1 MAHRCWGEIITYNVR
16 LRRVPMYP
24 IIDDGLL
31 MPGHIL
37 CPRWDSVQP
46 LTCSGVN
53 NHLGRE
59 TNEGC
64 NGKGTERGSER
75 GHKQRAL
82 GNAGKRKCV
91 YSCQRA
97 GIKGQSH
104 AERSH
109 RTSKEDIW
117 VQHDRWRWK
126 RFYTGKIWLL
136 NLSHRVCGKTICG
149 NKQLLS
155 GLWVFLEGK
164 LHGYQFDSQFDLW
177 Q

>member
-1 MAHRCWGEIITYNVR
+1 MLGEIITYNVR
-16 LRRVPMYP
+16 LRRVPVYP

-31 MPGHIL
+31 MLGHIL
-37 CPRWDSVQP
+37 CPRWDSVEP

-64 NGKGTERGSER
+64 NGKGTQRGSGR
-75 GHKQRAL
+75 GHKQRVL

-104 AERSH
+104 GERSH
-109 RTSKEDIW
+109 STSKEDVW
-117 VQHDRWRWK
+117 VESDRWRWK
-126 RFYTGKIWLL
+126 RFCAEKKSEFIALRKNSWQQAASEWFMIIFKRENCMVIDLIT
-136 NLSHRVCGKTICG
+136 NLI
-149 NKQLLS
+149 
-155 GLWVFLEGK
+155 
-164 LHGYQFDSQFDLW
+164 
-177 Q
+177 

>member
-1 MAHRCWGEIITYNVR
+1 
-16 LRRVPMYP
+16 MYP

-31 MPGHIL
+31 MLGHIL

-59 TNEGC
+59 TNEGW
-64 NGKGTERGSER
+64 NGKGTERGSGR
-75 GHKQRAL
+75 GHKQWAL

-97 GIKGQSH
+97 GIKGQYH

-109 RTSKEDIW
+109 GTSKEDVW
-117 VQHDRWRWK
+117 VQSDRWRWK
-126 RFYTGKIWLL
+126 RFYTEKKYDFWNYYIGFLAKKYLWQQAASEWYMSIFKERTAWLL
-136 NLSHRVCGKTICG
+136 M
-149 NKQLLS
+149 
-155 GLWVFLEGK
+155 W
-164 LHGYQFDSQFDLW
+164 
-177 Q
+177 